1 MEGVKIMTEQ
11 IDQKD
16 LAVMEQRTSTLEAA
30 IDALQVHD
38 ADSYAVAGTMLSEIN
53 ENIRFVQGKMA
64 PIVSAAHIAHKEAK
78 KLENDSVNPAKAL
91 KLKINVKISD
101 FLIEQAR
108 IKRAYEALERDK
120 AEAAAKVERDR
131 IEAEAEKAL
140 DAGNTE
146 QAEELLVEAETVV
159 PEPVFVAKTV
169 EKKVDVGNG
178 SMNELVG
185 LEVILPESVE
195 DIVTACRAIVDG
207 LLPIDSV
214 TFKTAI
220 LKSHAKNNRLIG
232 KHYGV
237 TFKETRKAS
246 IRRDV

>member
-1 MEGVKIMTEQ
+1 MTEQ
-11 IDQKD
+11 IDPQE
-16 LAVMEQRTSTLEAA
+16 LAVMETRTSTLEAA
-30 IDALQVHD
+30 IDALQVLD

-101 FLIEQAR
+101 YLIEQAR
-108 IKRAYEALERDK
+108 LCKIEEDKARVIAEAKAKLER
-120 AEAAAKVERDR
+120 ER
-131 IEAEAEKAL
+131 IEAEAEKVL

-169 EKKVDVGNG
+169 EKKVFVGGG
-178 SMNELVG
+178 SMNEIVG

-195 DIVTACRAIVDG
+195 DIKAACKGVAMG
-207 LLPIDSV
+207 MLPIDSV

-220 LKSHAKNNRLIG
+220 LKSHAKNNRLTG
-232 KHYGV
+232 KHHGV

>member
-11 IDQKD
+11 IDPKE
-16 LAVMEQRTSTLEAA
+16 LAVMETKTATLLET
-30 IDALQVHD
+30 INALLVID
-38 ADSYAVAGTMLSEIN
+38 ADSHREAGRILIGADDH
-53 ENIRFVQGKMA
+53 IIFVKGKLD
-64 PIVSAAHIAHKEAK
+64 PICSATNKAHKAATAMRNEAVGPAEK
-78 KLENDSVNPAKAL
+78 VKRIVNT
-91 KLKINVKISD
+91 KISD
-101 FLIEQAR
+101 YLMEQAR
-108 IKRAYEALERDK
+108 IRREAEAKERQL
-120 AEAAAKVERDR
+120 AEAAAKVERER
-131 IEAEAEKAL
+131 IEAEAEKDL
-140 DAGNTE
+140 DAGNFG
-146 QAEELLVEAETVV
+146 QAEEKIQQAETVV

-169 EKKVDVGNG
+169 EKKVDVGGG

>member
-1 MEGVKIMTEQ
+1 MEDQ
-11 IDQKD
+11 IDPKE
-16 LAVMEQRTSTLEAA
+16 LAVMETRTSTLEAA
-30 IDALQVHD
+30 IDALQVYD

-101 FLIEQAR
+101 YLVEQAR
-108 IKRAYEALERDK
+108 LRREAERLLQVA
-120 AEAAAKVERDR
+120 AEAEAKIERER
-131 IEAEAEKAL
+131 IEAEAEKVL

-146 QAEELLVEAETVV
+146 QAEELLVEAETVA

-169 EKKVDVGNG
+169 EKKVDVGSG
-178 SMNELVG
+178 SMNEIVG
-185 LEVILPESVE
+185 LEVILPESID
-195 DIVTACRAIVDG
+195 DIRSACYAISQG
-207 LLPIDSV
+207 YLPVDSV

-220 LKSHAKNNRLIG
+220 LKSHAKNNRLTG
-232 KHYGV
+232 KHHGV

>member
-1 MEGVKIMTEQ
+1 MTEQ
-11 IDQKD
+11 IDPKE
-16 LAVMEQRTSTLEAA
+16 LAVMETRTSTLEAA

-53 ENIRFVQGKMA
+53 ENIRYVQGKMA

-101 FLIEQAR
+101 YLMEQAR
-108 IKRAYEALERDK
+108 IRREAEAKERQL
-120 AEAAAKVERDR
+120 AEAAAKLEREQ

-140 DAGNTE
+140 DDGDIE
-146 QAEELLVEAETVV
+146 QAEEKIQQAETVA
-159 PEPVFVAKTV
+159 PEPVVIAKTV

-178 SMNELVG
+178 SMNEIVG
-185 LEVILPESVE
+185 LEVILPESIE
-195 DIVTACRAIVDG
+195 DIRSACKAVALG
-207 LLPIDSV
+207 MLPIDAV

-220 LKSHAKNNRLIG
+220 LKSHAKNNRLTG
-232 KHYGV
+232 KHHGI